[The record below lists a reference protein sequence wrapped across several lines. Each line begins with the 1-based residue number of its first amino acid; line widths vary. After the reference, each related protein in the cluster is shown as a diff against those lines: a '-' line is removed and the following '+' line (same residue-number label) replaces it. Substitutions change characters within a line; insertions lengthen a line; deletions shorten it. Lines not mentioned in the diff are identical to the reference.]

1 MLISISILRKP
12 VLLLNFHNMKQLI
25 KDFLETVFFLLVFL
39 FMWFIIGYT
48 FALGYKTATSG
59 FTTKVETRTDTVI
72 QVVYRDTAD
81 SQFMKTI
88 IELECGAYST
98 IKRGKE
104 VGKIVG
110 DGGRA
115 IGIFGMHHC
124 YFDTP
129 LTQALQYEYEEM
141 FDADK
146 AYHVFWA
153 VSGIHAY
160 NFKKKFGRVPTLQEL
175 ARMHNGSINQVHKE
189 STLPYLKKFNKVY
202 NRRIDGNPD
211 NKLQ

>member
-1 MLISISILRKP
+1 
-12 VLLLNFHNMKQLI
+12 MKQVI
-25 KDFLETVFFLLVFL
+25 KDFIETIFYLLLFFLV
-39 FMWFIIGYT
+39 WFAVGYA
-48 FALGYKTATSG
+48 FATG
-59 FTTKVETRTDTVI
+59 FSFAYTPTVRIETRVDTIERVI
-72 QVVYRDTAD
+72 YRDTAD

-88 IELECGAYST
+88 IELECGAYSN
-98 IKRGKE
+98 IKNGKE

-160 NFKKKFGRVPTLQEL
+160 NFKRKFGRVPTLQEL
-175 ARMHNGSINQVHKE
+175 ARMHNGSINQVHKD

-202 NRRIDGNPD
+202 NRRIDGNPN